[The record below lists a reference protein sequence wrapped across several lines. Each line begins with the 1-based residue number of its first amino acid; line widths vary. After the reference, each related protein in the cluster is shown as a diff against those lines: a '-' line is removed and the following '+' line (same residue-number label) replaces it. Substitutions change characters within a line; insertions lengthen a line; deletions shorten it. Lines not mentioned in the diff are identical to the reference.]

1 MGKGN
6 ANAGFV
12 MTHEGASENL
22 TSIAENDAPNTP
34 RMIINFFI

>member
-22 TSIAENDAPNTP
+22 YFPYPFLWPIKL
-34 RMIINFFI
+34 ML